1 MKKKYSIT
9 IEDFVGYDIE
19 ADSEEK
25 AIEIAL
31 EWWAERE
38 PTVYVEN
45 EEEVE

>member
-9 IEDFVGYDIE
+9 IEDFVNYDIE

-31 EWWAERE
+31 DYWVERD
-38 PTVYVEN
+38 PTVYVESK
-45 EEEVE
+45 EEVE